1 MPGVGMEGSEVLIVA
16 AEAWIRVW
24 HCCLGPLF
32 ACGFRVDFRKDSR
45 KTSEWTLNRM
55 LKWIAVVL
63 QRHGTAQ
70 YISSMEVGGLWI
82 PATANAPSD
91 GHLTFGPGP
100 TYGMGITVI
109 NLQWKSE
116 LPESTAFE
124 VHS

>member
-1 MPGVGMEGSEVLIVA
+1 MEGSEVLIVA

-63 QRHGTAQ
+63 QRAWNRTIYGF
-70 YISSMEVGGLWI
+70 YGSGWLMDSSD
-82 PATANAPSD
+82 S
-91 GHLTFGPGP
+91 
-100 TYGMGITVI
+100 
-109 NLQWKSE
+109 KCS
-116 LPESTAFE
+116 
-124 VHS
+124 